1 MRRLVAVVSGVTL
14 LAGCSQTAE
23 PHDDLQV
30 TDNLSMAVP
39 ATSPAT
45 STPVG
50 TVIPLTTPVTGIV
63 AVPNARTIAL
73 ATANPELLLLNL
85 DDPGAPARTVPM
97 PGPVTSLSPL
107 PDGVFASIGSR
118 DEVVMVPLPDVSVQ
132 RTLKVTGAP
141 GAAARAGDVTL
152 VPLTEDKAVEVVR
165 GAAVEKKIS
174 GSMFRADQ
182 VLTTGQHA
190 VVLDRLRTALFDI
203 DLVDGKIGAGQRA
216 GQGAGNAT
224 TDRYGRV
231 LVTDTRG
238 GALLAFTTNPVML
251 KQRYPVPGTP
261 YGIAYDPNRDLA
273 WVTLTERN
281 EVVGY
286 HVAGGEPRETHRFAT
301 VVQPNSV
308 TVDPDSGRVFVASAT
323 GGGVQVMQP

>member
-30 TDNLSMAVP
+30 TDNLTIAVP

-45 STPVG
+45 SKPVG
-50 TVIPLTTPVTGIV
+50 TVIPLAKKITGLVT
-63 AVPNARTIAL
+63 VPQARTIAL
-73 ATANPELLLLNL
+73 ATADPELLLLSL
-85 DDPGAPARTVPM
+85 DDPGAPARSVTM
-97 PGPVTSLSPL
+97 PGPVTAMSAL
-107 PDGVFASIGSR
+107 PDGVLASVGISKMLFT
-118 DEVVMVPLPDVSVQ
+118 VTLPDA
-132 RTLKVTGAP
+132 TLTAMQFDSAP
-141 GAAARAGDVTL
+141 GTAVASGDL
-152 VPLTEDKAVEVVR
+152 ELIPLTDAKAIEVLR
-165 GAAVEKKIS
+165 GGGGPKRIS

-182 VLTTGQHA
+182 VLMTGQHA